1 MSETDRSEF
10 TAQEI
15 SIQCDLSNTDQN
27 ESENSLQRFNGG
39 IFEPYC
45 KKKHSK
51 NKQSNFYKISYLI
64 TRLIIWMTHH

>member
-51 NKQSNFYKISYLI
+51 KQ
-64 TRLIIWMTHH
+64 TE